1 MLEADEKHWQAL
13 LQGLGPSEELKAASS
28 TAVKTKDIDSKEDAE
43 LMEGRSA
50 TKFRSLAARLNYIST
65 DRSDMHY
72 AAKDTCTNMS
82 VPTHGSSKR
91 FKKAVRYC
99 ACRKYYLPELFP
111 RTLCNRIARSV

>member
-1 MLEADEKHWQAL
+1 MDEEHKQTL
-13 LQGLGPSEELKAASS
+13 LQAVGLSEELKAASS
-28 TAVKTKDIDSKEDAE
+28 TAVKTKDIDSQKDAE

-50 TKFRSLAARLNYIST
+50 TKFRSLAARLNYNST
-65 DRSDMHY
+65 DRSDVHF

-99 ACRKYYLPELFP
+99 AGRKYYLPKLFP
-111 RTLCNRIARSV
+111 SDTL